1 MRREWSV
8 HYGWFALAN
17 KRAMVAN
24 PQRRRLM
31 NIVFAFLFTTL
42 LSLTAGATALHFH
55 NSLAID
61 KYLDNRKQ

>member
-1 MRREWSV
+1 
-8 HYGWFALAN
+8 
-17 KRAMVAN
+17 MVAN

-61 KYLDNRKQ
+61 KYLDNRKR